1 MSLPSLPAY
10 MQRYRV
16 QSSYLPFSQLLSLP
30 LLILLFWGFSLVSL
44 SQNGPP
50 AQEEEVVR
58 VRTDLIT
65 VPVQVV
71 DSKSKSKSGFSEKD
85 FSLLIDGVP
94 VKIDYFSNGVER
106 LALMFLLDQSGSV
119 RDIISRQQ
127 TAALDIF
134 RHFSA
139 NAEVAVVRFDEQA
152 YLAAP
157 FSQDGTK
164 AETAFAFSAAPN
176 HHTAIF
182 DSVEASLG
190 FFDQRK
196 RDPIERKILVV
207 ISDGLDTGSRRS
219 WTQVVGHAQETGA
232 TIYAIQIGLFTPVD
246 GVLKMRRST
255 RGFKEM
261 AERTGGSLLT
271 IGDRTTALVPSVNLN
286 LAGLFAEIERDLQNQ
301 VVMGFYPPDK
311 LRDGAKHTITVKL
324 TGDSS
329 KKLHIKAGRQEF
341 VLRSNPAG

>member
-1 MSLPSLPAY
+1 MSLPSFPAF
-10 MQRYRV
+10 MQRHWV
-16 QSSYLPFSQLLSLP
+16 QSSYFPLSQLPSV
-30 LLILLFWGFSLVSL
+30 LLFIVLFSGFSLVPL

-50 AQEEEVVR
+50 QEEEVLR

-65 VPVQVV
+65 VPVQVL
-71 DSKSKSKSGFSEKD
+71 DAKSKSKPGFSEKD
-85 FSLLIDGVP
+85 FSLLVDGAP

-119 RDIISRQQ
+119 RDIVSSQQ
-127 TAALDIF
+127 TAAIDIF
-134 RHFSA
+134 RHFAA
-139 NAEVAVVRFDEQA
+139 NAEVAVVRFDERA
-152 YLAAP
+152 FLAAP

-164 AETAFAFSAAPN
+164 AEAAFAFSAAPN

-190 FFDQRK
+190 FLDQRK
-196 RDPIERKILVV
+196 RDPVERKILVV
-207 ISDGLDTGSRRS
+207 ISDGLDTGSRTS
-219 WTQVVGHAQETGA
+219 WTNVVRHAQETGA

-246 GVLKMRRST
+246 GVLKMRRAT

-271 IGDRTTALVPSVNLN
+271 IGDRTSALAPSANLN
-286 LAGLFAEIERDLQNQ
+286 LAGLFAEIERDLRNQ
-301 VVMGFYPPDK
+301 VVMGFYPTDAF
-311 LRDGAKHTITVKL
+311 RDGAKHTITVKL